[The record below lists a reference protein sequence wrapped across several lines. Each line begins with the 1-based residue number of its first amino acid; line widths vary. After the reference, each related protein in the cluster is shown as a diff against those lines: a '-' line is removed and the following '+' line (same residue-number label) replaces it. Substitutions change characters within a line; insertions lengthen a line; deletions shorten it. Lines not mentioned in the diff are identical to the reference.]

1 VAQLAGVPKIVIA
14 QAKKKLVSMEKHSRQ
29 PPQVGQTLALNFDNA
44 APFVVENVV
53 HEVVKDPR
61 AEQLKAALQ
70 AIEPDELSPRQALDE
85 LYRLRKLL
93 K

>member
-1 VAQLAGVPKIVIA
+1 
-14 QAKKKLVSMEKHSRQ
+14 MEKHSQ
-29 PPQVGQTLALNFDNA
+29 QQPQVGQILALNFDT
-44 APFVVENVV
+44 PVPVVVENVV
-53 HEVVKDPR
+53 REMVTDAL